1 MIENFVGK
9 DCSWQ
14 FWRFHN
20 KQIMEEWGRRLRVG
34 RTEGVMNPYKEV
46 RRWVGLRGLGDDEGW
61 N

>member
-1 MIENFVGK
+1 M
-9 DCSWQ
+9 
-14 FWRFHN
+14 
-20 KQIMEEWGRRLRVG
+20 RVG